1 MNEIEY
7 NKELLT
13 EFPFL
18 LPRNVWTG
26 ELDEDYDYSYTL
38 LDFAPVGWKKLFL
51 QCCRDLAIQL
61 TKERKLNKFRFTQ
74 IKEKYNTLRM
84 YNNGCSQECHDI
96 LLKYEYLSSFV
107 CQKCGKPADYE
118 TEGWLTSLCKDCFE
132 KQGLEKKHIIN
143 MDLTFTVTE
152 YSLKGENKKV
162 YDCTEEGGRYLKSLV

>member
-61 TKERKLNKFRFTQ
+61 TKERKLNKFKLNNAVLLELNKRKVQYTQ
-74 IKEKYNTLRM
+74 N
-84 YNNGCSQECHDI
+84 
-96 LLKYEYLSSFV
+96 V
-107 CQKCGKPADYE
+107 
-118 TEGWLTSLCKDCFE
+118 
-132 KQGLEKKHIIN
+132 
-143 MDLTFTVTE
+143 
-152 YSLKGENKKV
+152 
-162 YDCTEEGGRYLKSLV
+162 

>member
-74 IKEKYNTLRM
+74 IKEKYNTLRPIALGCHKDNKLAADFYVRHGFRKTM
-84 YNNGCSQECHDI
+84 YMEGNDF
-96 LLKYEYLSSFV
+96 YYL
-107 CQKCGKPADYE
+107 
-118 TEGWLTSLCKDCFE
+118 
-132 KQGLEKKHIIN
+132 
-143 MDLTFTVTE
+143 
-152 YSLKGENKKV
+152 
-162 YDCTEEGGRYLKSLV
+162 RYPER